1 MNESGL
7 RRIPPDQSSGSLRT
21 LGSPR
26 ASVTDPILSKRVCFY
41 KSGDLQFGGLRM
53 VVNNRT
59 FKTFDALL
67 DSLSKKVP
75 LPFGVRNITTPRG
88 VHAINTL
95 DELEDGKSY
104 ICSDNRKVK
113 PINLALARKKLAPW
127 YHARPVSSRRR
138 NLQRA
143 RAFPGRQEPV
153 LVHTPKRLVVFRNG
167 DPSVKHA
174 LVLQKRSTTT
184 FEWILEYISEMMQF
198 HVMKLHT
205 ADGRRVEGLPS
216 LILCSGVVVAAGKE
230 PFKAANY
237 NVRKSSGSMRLPGN
251 RMSVRRLKALNRKKK
266 SPSYGSKSRNFS
278 TSSERYI
285 VNKIHNSLMESSCDL
300 PSHPTNSI
308 GYESGHVVAETEGDA
323 LECVQLDE
331 DDIEKSFRVNQDGS
345 ISVEMKVRLTVKE
358 EEMLHWTTTLT
369 RSSMAN
375 QLNVTSLP
383 ELESEK
389 DVCPAILDS
398 QDPIS
403 SNDTINKDESKD
415 DHNDENPPSLGNG
428 ILSQSSCEEDVKME
442 ATSPRSA
449 PTPGQTQIR
458 KKTASM
464 ESSGSIESYSY
475 QEEIEN
481 GALTE
486 QYCVVRQRRTRPIPK
501 PRRLSSVD
509 ANSTNMSSYKSDEIM
524 HVESSGEE
532 ITETV
537 LHIYEQQTC
546 QDNYN
551 ANLSSF
557 PRPTISETGHLHR
570 NGDFE
575 HESWEPSTASKSV
588 SICNARKELVTADLP
603 SPKHGRI
610 KEMTQV
616 AKSTKGKEKQPRP
629 KTKRIPQKTR
639 KGLRRLLSPGKR
651 QRENSSGNAKKNKK
665 ATPFSSAGFIRRI
678 YGNKLKPAKSLKNF
692 KRRTTKSREGNAGAK
707 STKPPDR
714 THQKPN
720 IKTRGMLTQQT
731 SVHQETN
738 HDVSKQMSLPAFDS
752 SSSVANEYV
761 QNWLKKLHINQS
773 TECQRKTNQT
783 EIQASG
789 ENARE
794 LTMQPEDVRGTSVRE
809 RIQSLE
815 NKMAP
820 SNLQTNGEGVNA
832 QAKINEMPPGS
843 ETNITKL
850 EETSPVRPPQPGEEI
865 QKESNPEYHVG
876 CNPSCVQLSERSQ
889 TSDNP
894 PPSAQALPQ
903 AQHVMRITQM
913 MEAVVPKEEETL
925 SRSSSIK
932 RAPLVSN
939 VSLERK
945 MSLRKSCMDRFT
957 VCNNEEQ
964 QQSFSDANGNSSA
977 SPKSLPSEERLSSF
991 SMPSSEV
998 PTSPNNLPSQIM
1010 GSPKSQSKRSQ
1021 SLQRHPGVKKTSPN
1035 VSPLPKKRQTLPK
1048 SKQSKQ
1054 MTHSKSTDQEL
1065 PPVRETSKRMV
1076 PRNLSSDSEAAGIR
1090 KTQPQRKQMNSLQ
1103 AIKPSVCT
1111 ADTAKP
1117 SDELQMQDQEKSTT
1131 DTKVN
1136 LPNIVDQPN
1145 MESVL
1150 ESVCCSIKSIRYVA
1164 QSPSSLE
1171 MTNSVPD
1178 FSSHVA
1184 STFGSSAKVL
1194 LAFLSIVALKDSIA
1208 NLNVDQVKAN
1218 DVSCADALRMIE
1230 SLKEIASM
1238 ENSHLFED
1246 RLSALCKSCSRQLL
1260 DSWRDF
1266 QELAD
1271 AYQEEN
1277 AIDDLIESLDVP
1289 RIIKEELVSL
1299 SVGCSSTG
1307 QKKLKA
1313 NSEGFS
1319 SGMGEHNDEF
1329 AYDDERQQELNPDL
1343 RSHSVVEQCLEEEHE
1358 NKPQEDGCYVE
1369 LNPSRRASSETAQP
1383 ETKDK
1388 MQSLDE
1394 EKGLNIIVQE
1404 TISGQDEEN
1413 KEELTIEMQDP
1424 KKDHPR
1430 DLADDD
1436 SGNDLSRDNDAESS
1450 ALGNDQIRSSAEE
1463 ELSIYEKVSG
1473 SEEEQS
1479 YLAKY
1484 QAPVTDTKCETV
1496 EGTKD
1501 LFDEE
1506 TSQPVAVRVS
1516 LLEKQVAD
1524 AQKKQYNKDHGKK
1537 LSLLSEESIET
1548 FQQCSRS
1555 APQSSLSFSYDSSG
1569 VVSVEPEGNRVK
1581 SIREMFLAKSFAMNA
1596 KQSLNAAL
1604 PSETSEKDGYQTQIL
1619 SEQSSSEDPVR
1630 KSISKGFVR
1639 RTIERLYGKTKAQER
1654 PPSAPR
1660 TKKKY
1665 SDTFLPFHTARCK
1678 AASELSYFNSTGALD
1693 TLTEATRCIAF
1704 NTQVGPGDSVPI
1716 DEGRW
1721 LIRENA
1727 LIRKSISDPTGINTN
1742 LVNSAQDEDGCEDT
1756 QDDTPYSLF
1765 STTSEPEEHKKSKR
1779 CTYFSLPHT
1788 SDSEVC
1794 QDEQS
1799 VLEANSES
1807 GAKMRNGSAVGMAD
1821 NKVHP
1826 LAVLPADGQA
1836 VVVTQPKKGH
1846 GTVNQSLQEPDVLD
1860 VLYRFCGENC
1870 PIL

>member
-428 ILSQSSCEEDVKME
+428 
-442 ATSPRSA
+442 
-449 PTPGQTQIR
+449 
-458 KKTASM
+458 
-464 ESSGSIESYSY
+464 
-475 QEEIEN
+475 
-481 GALTE
+481 
-486 QYCVVRQRRTRPIPK
+486 
-501 PRRLSSVD
+501 
-509 ANSTNMSSYKSDEIM
+509 
-524 HVESSGEE
+524 
-532 ITETV
+532 
-537 LHIYEQQTC
+537 
-546 QDNYN
+546 
-551 ANLSSF
+551 
-557 PRPTISETGHLHR
+557 
-570 NGDFE
+570 
-575 HESWEPSTASKSV
+575 
-588 SICNARKELVTADLP
+588 
-603 SPKHGRI
+603 
-610 KEMTQV
+610 
-616 AKSTKGKEKQPRP
+616 
-629 KTKRIPQKTR
+629 
-639 KGLRRLLSPGKR
+639 
-651 QRENSSGNAKKNKK
+651 
-665 ATPFSSAGFIRRI
+665 
-678 YGNKLKPAKSLKNF
+678 
-692 KRRTTKSREGNAGAK
+692 
-707 STKPPDR
+707 
-714 THQKPN
+714 
-720 IKTRGMLTQQT
+720 
-731 SVHQETN
+731 
-738 HDVSKQMSLPAFDS
+738 
-752 SSSVANEYV
+752 
-761 QNWLKKLHINQS
+761 
-773 TECQRKTNQT
+773 
-783 EIQASG
+783 
-789 ENARE
+789 
-794 LTMQPEDVRGTSVRE
+794 
-809 RIQSLE
+809 
-815 NKMAP
+815 
-820 SNLQTNGEGVNA
+820 
-832 QAKINEMPPGS
+832 
-843 ETNITKL
+843 
-850 EETSPVRPPQPGEEI
+850 
-865 QKESNPEYHVG
+865 
-876 CNPSCVQLSERSQ
+876 
-889 TSDNP
+889 
-894 PPSAQALPQ
+894 
-903 AQHVMRITQM
+903 
-913 MEAVVPKEEETL
+913 
-925 SRSSSIK
+925 
-932 RAPLVSN
+932 
-939 VSLERK
+939 
-945 MSLRKSCMDRFT
+945 
-957 VCNNEEQ
+957 
-964 QQSFSDANGNSSA
+964 
-977 SPKSLPSEERLSSF
+977 
-991 SMPSSEV
+991 
-998 PTSPNNLPSQIM
+998 
-1010 GSPKSQSKRSQ
+1010 
-1021 SLQRHPGVKKTSPN
+1021 
-1035 VSPLPKKRQTLPK
+1035 
-1048 SKQSKQ
+1048 
-1054 MTHSKSTDQEL
+1054 
-1065 PPVRETSKRMV
+1065 
-1076 PRNLSSDSEAAGIR
+1076 
-1090 KTQPQRKQMNSLQ
+1090 
-1103 AIKPSVCT
+1103 
-1111 ADTAKP
+1111 
-1117 SDELQMQDQEKSTT
+1117 
-1131 DTKVN
+1131 
-1136 LPNIVDQPN
+1136 
-1145 MESVL
+1145 
-1150 ESVCCSIKSIRYVA
+1150 SVCCSIKSIRYVA